1 MGCRIFRDMGQ
12 SKDKNIQSVE
22 YLAFI
27 IAAYYAELI
36 RLGIPETE
44 ATIIAAALQDIIFE
58 DMG

>member
-1 MGCRIFRDMGQ
+1 MGQ